1 MGETKTR
8 LGIVRPDSW
17 MGENRSDLDKKK
29 PLGYRCSA
37 PPEVAGLKEG
47 CFPDFSG
54 TWKTQP
60 AYRTGRKKIMKG
72 GILVFTVLAMVLAF
86 VGGCKVQ
93 VDKSKDGEEQNVK
106 IATPFG
112 GINVNQDQTSAAE
125 LGLAAYP
132 GAVQDMTGEGSKSA
146 KVDMGFGSWKLRVKV
161 AHYATADRQDQVI
174 AFYRNALS
182 QYGSVIE
189 CKGSKAVGAPVI
201 TSEGLTCE
209 NSDSHTAET
218 GRSDDL
224 QLKAGSRHH
233 QHLVLFKDGGGS
245 QTHFSLIALDLPH
258 GFETEQKGTN

>member
-1 MGETKTR
+1 VG
-8 LGIVRPDSW
+8 
-17 MGENRSDLDKKK
+17 
-29 PLGYRCSA
+29 
-37 PPEVAGLKEG
+37 
-47 CFPDFSG
+47 FPYFSG
-54 TWKTQP
+54 TWKGRR
-60 AYRTGRKKIMKG
+60 AYSTWRKTIMKG

-125 LGLAAYP
+125 LGLPAYP

-174 AFYRNALS
+174 AFYRNALR

-189 CKGSKAVGAPVI
+189 CEGSKPVGAPAS

-209 NSDSHTAET
+209 NSDSHTGET

-233 QHLVLFKDGGGS
+233 QHLVLFKDRSGS

-258 GFETEQKGTN
+258 GFETEQKRTN

>member
-1 MGETKTR
+1 
-8 LGIVRPDSW
+8 
-17 MGENRSDLDKKK
+17 
-29 PLGYRCSA
+29 
-37 PPEVAGLKEG
+37 
-47 CFPDFSG
+47 
-54 TWKTQP
+54 
-60 AYRTGRKKIMKG
+60 
-72 GILVFTVLAMVLAF
+72 MVLAF

-93 VDKSKDGEEQNVK
+93 VDKSTDGGKHNVK

-112 GINVNQDQTSAAE
+112 GINVNEDQTSAAE

-132 GAVQDMTGEGSKSA
+132 GAVQDKTGEGSRSA

-161 AHYATADRQDQVI
+161 AHYATADRQDQVV

-189 CKGSKAVGAPVI
+189 CEGSKPVGAPAS

-233 QHLVLFKDGGGS
+233 QHLVLFRDGSGS
-245 QTHFSLIALDLPH
+245 QTHFSLIVLDLPH
-258 GFETEQKGTN
+258 GFEAEQRGTN

>member
-1 MGETKTR
+1 
-8 LGIVRPDSW
+8 
-17 MGENRSDLDKKK
+17 
-29 PLGYRCSA
+29 
-37 PPEVAGLKEG
+37 
-47 CFPDFSG
+47 
-54 TWKTQP
+54 
-60 AYRTGRKKIMKG
+60 MKG

-93 VDKSKDGEEQNVK
+93 VDKSTDGGKHNVK

-112 GINVNQDQTSAAE
+112 GINVNEDQTSAAE

-132 GAVQDMTGEGSKSA
+132 GAVQDTAGEGNRSA

-189 CKGSKAVGAPVI
+189 CEGNKPVGLPVS
-201 TSEGLTCE
+201 TSEGLTCSD
-209 NSDSHTAET
+209 SDSHSGEH
-218 GRSDDL
+218 GGPGDL

-233 QHLVLFKDGGGS
+233 QHLVLFKDGSGG
-245 QTHFSLIALDLPH
+245 QTRFSLIALDLPH
-258 GFETEQKGTN
+258 GFDTEQKGTN